1 MIAIKGTVKNGQVV
15 LDEPDG
21 LPEGTRVEVMPAEVG
36 RPTMGMREEDWPT
49 TPQGIAAL
57 LARMDAAEPG
67 WLSPEEEAAWMEALR
82 EQREYDKAHF
92 IARAEKLEKMWE

>member
-36 RPTMGMREEDWPT
+36 RPTVGMREEDWPT
-49 TPQGIAAL
+49 TPKGIAAL

-67 WLSPEEEAAWMEALR
+67 WLSPEDEAAWKASLR

-92 IARAEKLEKMWE
+92 IDRAEKLRKMWE